1 MESIRPL
8 LSGTSPFVLTFFISL
23 AILAAFMALYMLMTP
38 YQEMPLIRSGNTA
51 AAVSMGGA
59 IIGFAIPLGKAVAQ
73 SVSPAE
79 LAVWAAIGFVAQ
91 ATAYGIAAM
100 LMPQLRAAIAD
111 DAVASGILLA
121 ALAIAI
127 GVLNAAAMTM

>member
-23 AILAAFMALYMLMTP
+23 ALLAAFMALYMLLTP
-38 YQEMPLIRSGNTA
+38 YSEMPLIRAGNKA
-51 AAVSMGGA
+51 AAVSLGGA
-59 IIGFAIPLGKAVAQ
+59 IVGFVIPLGKAVAQ
-73 SVSPAE
+73 SVSLSE

-100 LMPQLRAAIAD
+100 LMPHLRGAIAED
-111 DAVASGILLA
+111 RVASGILLA

-127 GVLNAAAMTM
+127 GVLNAAAMTV